1 MAIPPP
7 IRVKLKFKKKDII
20 VIIVSGGVPSTNYVV
35 MKLRKSRLI
44 RLEAFVIHL
53 RDFCCIHLHHVCVT
67 NLRDCE
73 VIYLRD
79 LRMQRVV

>member
-1 MAIPPP
+1 MVIPPP

-20 VIIVSGGVPSTNYVV
+20 V
-35 MKLRKSRLI
+35 MKLRKSRLV

-53 RDFCCIHLHHVCVT
+53 RDFCCTHLHDVCMT

-79 LRMQRVV
+79 LRM